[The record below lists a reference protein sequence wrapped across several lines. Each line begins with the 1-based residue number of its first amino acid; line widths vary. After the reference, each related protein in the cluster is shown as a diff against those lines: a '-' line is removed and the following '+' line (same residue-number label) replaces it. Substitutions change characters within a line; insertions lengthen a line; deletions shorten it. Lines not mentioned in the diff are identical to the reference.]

1 MALSSVLR
9 SESAEFAN
17 RFNQPIANGCGLNQ
31 TDLGF
36 GAALDDSLN
45 FAVKPLG
52 EEDEPERKI
61 EFLHG
66 TTTLAF
72 KVSSFSQRLIASGQF
87 KNYLLPLTIK
97 IFIS

>member
-9 SESAEFAN
+9 NESADFSD
-17 RFNQPIANGCGLNQ
+17 RFDRAFGHGYGINQ

-36 GAALDDSLN
+36 GDALSESLN
-45 FAVKPLG
+45 FAVKTLG
-52 EEDEPERKI
+52 EGDEPERKI

-72 KVSSFSQRLIASGQF
+72 KVSSFSQQLIASGPF
-87 KNYLLPLTIK
+87 KNYLVYLTINVT
-97 IFIS
+97 